1 MAQIIRF
8 PVKAQA
14 VSSGYD
20 NLSRLIAVAATKEVL
35 NFYVE
40 SIEQLEKSGKLLD
53 SEAQKLTEQGRKKRL
68 EMAKPV
74 PIEKEVAEAPGVY
87 RYIPEMGG
95 QKPECQMEASRGYY
109 GKHWFIDTPLEI
121 KGRGIEFVKKYQE
134 KDFCNPEDH
143 RVGWNEYMVTNRAF
157 EILKTKYS
165 ISQECLLD

>member
-14 VSSGYD
+14 ASSGYD

-40 SIEQLEKSGKLLD
+40 SMEQLEKSGKLLD
-53 SEAQKLTEQGRKKRL
+53 GEAQKLTEQGREKRL
-68 EMAKPV
+68 EMAKPD

-87 RYIPEMGG
+87 RYAP
-95 QKPECQMEASRGYY
+95 GYY
-109 GKHWFIDTPLEI
+109 GKHWFIDTPLEL
-121 KGRGIEFVKKYQE
+121 KGRGIELIKKYQE
-134 KDFCNPEDH
+134 KDFCSKDH
-143 RVGWNEYMVTNRAF
+143 RVGWNEYRVTNRAF
-157 EILKTKYS
+157 EKLKEKYS